1 LLRQTYV
8 ASAGHCNFTA
18 AETVAAAQ
26 LLLDRL
32 DTGHWSSANPV
43 QMNRAATALNL
54 GDARFL
60 GFHPDR
66 FNR

>member
-1 LLRQTYV
+1 
-8 ASAGHCNFTA
+8 A
-18 AETVAAAQ
+18 ATQ

-32 DTGHWSSANPV
+32 DTGRWGSANAV
-43 QMNRAATALNL
+43 QMNRAATALDL
-54 GDARFL
+54 GEARFL